1 MPEVVNDAVDMIL
14 GEGDFRRVLFAGLFD
29 LRYDGSQGSQPR

>member
-14 GEGDFRRVLFAGLFD
+14 GEGDLGRVLFAGLFD
-29 LRYDGSQGSQPR
+29 LRHDGSQGA

>member
-14 GEGDFRRVLFAGLFD
+14 GEGDLGRVLFSGLLD
-29 LRYDGSQGSQPR
+29 LRYDGPQGAQPR